1 MEILHSLGPEVLG
14 SNPTHSFFFL
24 YLPVSILKVIINV
37 RWILIKKSEWSSVNT
52 SLSCS
57 RGPCFESHSQF
68 LLFISACV
76 HPVYILRVIINVRC
90 SLIKKSEWSSGNTSL
105 SCSRHS
111 GFKSHL
117 QFLLFVSA
125 CIHPV
130 YILRVIINVRCS
142 LITKTEWSS
151 GNTSISCSRRP
162 WLKYRSKFLLCIFA
176 CVHAVSILRVVI
188 NVRCSLIKKSE
199 WSSGNTSLSFSR
211 GPWFKSHSQF
221 LLFISACVHP
231 KGYN

>member
-1 MEILHSLGPEVLG
+1 M
-14 SNPTHSFFFL
+14 T
-24 YLPVSILKVIINV
+24 
-37 RWILIKKSEWSSVNT
+37 KKSKWSSVNT

-68 LLFISACV
+68 FLFISACV

-105 SCSRHS
+105 SCSRQS

-142 LITKTEWSS
+142 LIRRLS
-151 GNTSISCSRRP
+151 G
-162 WLKYRSKFLLCIFA
+162 L
-176 CVHAVSILRVVI
+176 VEILQ
-188 NVRCSLIKKSE
+188 SLV
-199 WSSGNTSLSFSR
+199 TSLAQIPLKVSSFYICLC
-211 GPWFKSHSQF
+211 PC
-221 LLFISACVHP
+221 CVHP